1 MGKKGMTTVIPLLLK
16 IESKSTVLRRRHKH
30 HQSNV
35 EAAVKVVQR
44 TFTARGLFATH
55 HHFFQQPFSLEAA
68 AAAASEMSSCAHPP
82 GAWFGLCTAMRGDS
96 GDFLLTLRCSPPYT
110 YYVHNPLCSCACS
123 SFPQSHTTYTSQ

>member
-55 HHFFQQPFSLEAA
+55 HHFFQQPPSHWKQQQQQKCPHVPIPLGPGLGCVLLCVVIVVI
-68 AAAASEMSSCAHPP
+68 SS
-82 GAWFGLCTAMRGDS
+82 
-96 GDFLLTLRCSPPYT
+96 
-110 YYVHNPLCSCACS
+110 
-123 SFPQSHTTYTSQ
+123 

>member
-1 MGKKGMTTVIPLLLK
+1 MSGHEIYKSELKMGKKGMTTVIPLLLK

-55 HHFFQQPFSLEAA
+55 HHFFQQPPSHWKQQHQKCPHVPIPLGPGLGCVLLCVVIVVI
-68 AAAASEMSSCAHPP
+68 SS
-82 GAWFGLCTAMRGDS
+82 
-96 GDFLLTLRCSPPYT
+96 
-110 YYVHNPLCSCACS
+110 
-123 SFPQSHTTYTSQ
+123 

>member
-16 IESKSTVLRRRHKH
+16 IEPKSTVLRRRHKH

-55 HHFFQQPFSLEAA
+55 HHFFQQPPSHWKQQQHQKCPHV
-68 AAAASEMSSCAHPP
+68 CAHPP
-82 GAWFGLCTAMRGDS
+82 GAGFGLCTAVRGDS

>member
-55 HHFFQQPFSLEAA
+55 HHFFQQPPSHWKQQQQKCPHVPIPLGLGLGCVLLCVVIVVI
-68 AAAASEMSSCAHPP
+68 SS
-82 GAWFGLCTAMRGDS
+82 
-96 GDFLLTLRCSPPYT
+96 
-110 YYVHNPLCSCACS
+110 
-123 SFPQSHTTYTSQ
+123 